1 MRPHS
6 PLALST
12 NISRGILRA
21 LLLNSISC
29 RRNRVPCLLTRSWP
43 SERKYRISAR
53 SKMERHFASLLV
65 GLAEHAPC
73 WIGVEVAA
81 LSRQTPQPLRPA
93 SSAWTV
99 AHPRDFGNSPA
110 LLMFACR
117 PETSG
122 GAAPW
127 HREDRNLAHERTVRI
142 NRAPVLTLWA
152 AVVAERLGF
161 DPDAALTL
169 GRAVAGLNAH
179 SKRVS
184 LGLFEPSKKAVDEH
198 LQKAKTGTT
207 LHVDLMH
214 RAVPVTSTAEGLRAL
229 SKDRPITPASVERYL
244 ESKFGENLGSA
255 RRAMA
260 KLANSLPPAEIAAR
274 AYHLYEEFRPAIP
287 AGVKGWGAAGEL
299 DLDLIER
306 LSER

>member
-1 MRPHS
+1 MRVS
-6 PLALST
+6 
-12 NISRGILRA
+12 LRA
-21 LLLNSISC
+21 SPKVLS
-29 RRNRVPCLLTRSWP
+29 P
-43 SERKYRISAR
+43 
-53 SKMERHFASLLV
+53 
-65 GLAEHAPC
+65 

-81 LSRQTPQPLRPA
+81 LSRQTRQPLRPA
-93 SSAWTV
+93 SCAWTV
-99 AHPRDFGNSPA
+99 ARPRDFGDRPA
-110 LLMFACR
+110 LLMFACP
-117 PETSG
+117 PETWG
-122 GAAPW
+122 GVAPW
-127 HREDRNLAHERTVRI
+127 HREDRNLAHERTIRI
-142 NRAPVLTLWA
+142 NRAPVLTLWG

-161 DPDAALTL
+161 DPDAARTL
-169 GRAVAGLNAH
+169 GRAVAGLN
-179 SKRVS
+179 KGVS
-184 LGLFEPSKKAVDEH
+184 LGLFEPSSKAVDEH

-299 DLDLIER
+299 DLDLIEG

>member
-1 MRPHS
+1 MAKGVSHLHRLLAVPEDLQACQRPFVRPRLLTTYPGVRGPMRPS
-6 PLALST
+6 
-12 NISRGILRA
+12 LRA
-21 LLLNSISC
+21 
-29 RRNRVPCLLTRSWP
+29 WP
-43 SERKYRISAR
+43 R
-53 SKMERHFASLLV
+53 MLP
-65 GLAEHAPC
+65 G

-81 LSRQTPQPLRPA
+81 QSRQTRQPLRPA
-93 SSAWTV
+93 SSVSTV
-99 AHPRDFGNSPA
+99 ARPRDFGNRPA
-110 LLMFACR
+110 LLMFACG
-117 PETSG
+117 PETWG
-122 GAAPW
+122 GVAPS
-127 HREDRNLAHERTVRI
+127 HREDRNLAHERTIRI
-142 NRAPVLTLWA
+142 NRAPVLTLWG

-169 GRAVAGLNAH
+169 GRAVAGLNAY
-179 SKRVS
+179 SKGVS
-184 LGLFEPSKKAVDEH
+184 LGLFEPSSKVVDEH
-198 LQKAKTGTT
+198 LQKAKVGTT
-207 LHVDLMH
+207 LHVDVLH

-229 SKDRPITPASVERYL
+229 SKDRPIAPASVERYL

-299 DLDLIER
+299 DLDLIEG